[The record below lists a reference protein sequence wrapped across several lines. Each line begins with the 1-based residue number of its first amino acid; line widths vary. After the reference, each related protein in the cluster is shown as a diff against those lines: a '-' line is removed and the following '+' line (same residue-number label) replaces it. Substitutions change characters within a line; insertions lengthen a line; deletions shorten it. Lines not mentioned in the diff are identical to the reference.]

1 MTNEPLVTMMP
12 DTGSS
17 PLQSSSILN
26 KDGYACSLMTLNSS
40 DELPLADRSN
50 AKQNHIVFVIEG
62 SLNVRMG
69 EINVVLNKNEAVF
82 VPSDEEAMIRNL
94 QVARSKFLRTD
105 VALPPPPP
113 PLVTLPKRV

>member
-12 DTGSS
+12 DTGTS

-26 KDGYACSLMTLNSS
+26 KDGYACSLMTLTGS
-40 DELPLADRSN
+40 DELPLAEQSHE
-50 AKQNHIVFVIEG
+50 KHNHVVFVIEG

-69 EINVVLNKNEAVF
+69 KINVVLNKDEAVF
-82 VPSDEEAMIRNL
+82 VPSEEQAVIRNL
-94 QVARSKFLRTD
+94 QVPRSKFLRTD

-113 PLVTLPKRV
+113 PLVTLPKRT